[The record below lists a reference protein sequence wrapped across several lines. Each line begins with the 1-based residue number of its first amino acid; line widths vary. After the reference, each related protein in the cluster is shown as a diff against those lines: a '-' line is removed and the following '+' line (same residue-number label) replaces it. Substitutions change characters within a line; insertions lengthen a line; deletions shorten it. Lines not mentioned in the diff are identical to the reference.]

1 MKTVITLCIAFLSFT
16 GFSQSY
22 EKGMEKAF
30 ALWGE
35 GKSTEAS
42 NMFERISAV
51 ETENWIPLYYVAYV
65 NIIDAFTEK
74 DKTQLQL
81 KLDKAKT
88 SLAKAKELSPNNVEL
103 MIMEAMHNTA
113 WIAFDGATYGM
124 KYSSVN
130 TALYQKAVEMAPE
143 NPRVLLSQAE
153 WNMGMASYF
162 GKDTAPFCKDI
173 ETALE
178 LFSTFKNETPFYP
191 SWGADRAEQVLES
204 CK

>member
-1 MKTVITLCIAFLSFT
+1 MKLLFTLCFAFVSVI

-30 ALWGE
+30 ALWQE
-35 GKSTEAS
+35 GKATEAS

-65 NIIDAFTEK
+65 NIIDAFSEK
-74 DKTQLQL
+74 DKTRLQL

-88 SLAKAKELSPNNVEL
+88 SLEKAKQLSPDNVEIL
-103 MIMEAMHNTA
+103 IMEAMHNTA

-124 KYSSVN
+124 KYGAVN
-130 TALYQKAVEMAPE
+130 TAIYQKATAMAPE
-143 NPRVLLSQAE
+143 NPRVALSSAE
-153 WNMGMASYF
+153 WNMGMAQYF
-162 GKDTAPFCKDI
+162 GKDTAPYCKDI
-173 ETALE
+173 EKALE
-178 LFSTFKNETPFYP
+178 LFTTFKNETPFYP
-191 SWGADRAEQVLES
+191 SWGEGRAKEVLAS